1 MLKLGKLTDYGIVLL
16 TYCSEAPDEAHTARA
31 LAEASMLPHPTVS
44 KILKQLA
51 KAEILAS
58 NRGQAGGYRLARPA
72 AEISVADIIAAIEGP
87 IALTECSQETPISCE
102 IESACPVR
110 SNWQLINRAVRSSL
124 EKLTLAEMQRPRR
137 EHHAESGLVQI
148 QTRSTP

>member
-16 TYCSEAPDEAHTARA
+16 TYCAEAPEEAHTARA
-31 LAEASMLPHPTVS
+31 LAEASALPHPTVS

-51 KAEILAS
+51 RAEILAS
-58 NRGQAGGYRLARPA
+58 NRGQTGGYRLARPA
-72 AEISVADIIAAIEGP
+72 RDISVADIIAALEGP
-87 IALTECSQETPISCE
+87 IALTECSQETPISCD

-124 EKLTLAEMQRPRR
+124 EKLSLAEMQRPKPGA
-137 EHHAESGLVQI
+137 HAEPKLVQI
-148 QTRSTP
+148 QTRSSP